1 MKKSIVIDIY
11 DGEFTKTEEFEYKD
25 DFTILDDDGIVYFR
39 LDGILK
45 FGVNK
50 ELFKSFITKETGR

>member
-1 MKKSIVIDIY
+1 MKKSIVIDIC
-11 DGEFTKTEEFEYKD
+11 DGGFTKTEEFEYKD
-25 DFTILDDDGIVYFR
+25 DCTILVEDGIVYFR

-50 ELFKSFITKETGR
+50 ELFKCFITKEAGR